1 MGCFYCLLG
10 IVIHLHCEA
19 LSGRFRRV
27 QLNLRREHS
36 PVHFTVDRAILSA
49 VTSSLNVADTVP
61 HACAITLPPPCLTDD
76 VICFWL
82 WAVLPVLHSFLFPS
96 RSSQFFCCCCWLLEV
111 HECNQGFAHTSLCF
125 HSWKH
130 LTAFDYRLWQRHAS
144 LHKSVLG
151 NNSVIQAA
159 CRVFCFLL
167 TPFILLKD
175 VPECL
180 ATCKRFCYVCNIF
193 IEYFWPNDGFL
204 HMSLVPYIEISRV
217 KLLNTSY
224 NIKQL

>member
-1 MGCFYCLLG
+1 MKPCQIGFVGFSWIWGESTALCTLQFIVLL
-10 IVIHLHCEA
+10 
-19 LSGRFRRV
+19 
-27 QLNLRREHS
+27 
-36 PVHFTVDRAILSA
+36 LSA
-49 VTSSLNVADTVP
+49 VTSSLNIADTVP
-61 HACAITLPPPCLTDD
+61 LAAIHACAITLPPPCLTDD

-82 WAVLPVLHSFLFPS
+82 SAVSPVLHSFLFPS
-96 RSSQFFCCCCWLLEV
+96 RSSHFFCCCCWLLEV

-130 LTAFDYRLWQRHAS
+130 LTALDYRLWQCHAS

-167 TPFILLKD
+167 TRFILLKD

-180 ATCKRFCYVCNIF
+180 ATCKSFCYVCNIF
-193 IEYFWPNDGFL
+193 IVYFWPNDGFL
-204 HMSLVPYIEISRV
+204 HMYLHVSGSLYWDFQG
-217 KLLNTSY
+217 KATSY